1 MATATLQKNPT
12 WLDAPELQALFEE
25 GAAQG
30 ALDFDEVRQV
40 FNRLIIAD
48 EFDIDE
54 TKDLA
59 VLTDVLNARGIDL
72 EGDTSALDQAD
83 VDDLDNDTDDLD
95 EAEGFGSEDLGTDL
109 DDTDLDDADP
119 DDALD
124 DDEATL
130 SEREAAEAAAEDEFY
145 TRSAAKVDTADPV
158 RHYLS
163 EIGRVALLTRSEEI
177 DLSRRIEAG
186 EEAKV
191 KLETDTLTDRE
202 RRALQR
208 LVEDADMARGSMINA
223 NLRLVVSV
231 AKKYKGR
238 GLSLLDL
245 IQEGNQGLM
254 HAVEKFDYKR
264 GFKFST
270 YAHWWI
276 RQSVSRA
283 VNNQSRTI
291 RLPVHMIETVSKLR
305 AASKRLEQDLSR
317 DPTFAEIAEAL
328 GPDWTAEKVEETIQF
343 AREPMSLEKPVG
355 EDEGTY
361 LRRLYRRREHRLP
374 RRANDANR
382 PRRNFGRSLRL
393 SGRPRGQDSQDALR
407 SFRRRR
413 AHAGAS
419 RRRARRNARTRAPI
433 GSPRHA
439 QAQILRKAQPQ
450 TARLLERVTALK
462 GKKRRPRKLEVVFF
476 M

>member
-1 MATATLQKNPT
+1 MATAVQTTHGWFNAPEIQALLEEGSTEGTLQ
-12 WLDAPELQALFEE
+12 
-25 GAAQG
+25 
-30 ALDFDEVRQV
+30 FDDVRQ
-40 FNRLIIAD
+40 A
-48 EFDIDE
+48 FDTVVLTDAFE
-54 TKDLA
+54 VDA
-59 VLTDVLNARGIDL
+59 AEDFGVLTDVLNARGIELEGEAETEQDDSTDDL
-72 EGDTSALDQAD
+72 EDTPEA
-83 VDDLDNDTDDLD
+83 DDLDGSD
-95 EAEGFGSEDLGTDL
+95 EGFGAEDEL
-109 DDTDLDDADP
+109 DGDEDSDEP
-119 DDALD
+119 DDETALSD
-124 DDEATL
+124 RD
-130 SEREAAEAAAEDEFY
+130 AAETAAEDEFY
-145 TRSAAKVDTADPV
+145 ARSASKVDTTDPV

-177 DLSRRIEAG
+177 DLARRIEAG
-186 EEAKV
+186 EEAKER
-191 KLETDTLTDRE
+191 LGADTLTDRE

-208 LVEDADMARGSMINA
+208 VVEDADMARGSMINA

-317 DPTFAEIAEAL
+317 DPTFEEIAQAL

-361 LRRLYRRREHRLP
+361 LGDFIE
-374 RRANDANR
+374 DE
-382 PRRNFGRSLRL
+382 S
-393 SGRPRGQDSQDALR
+393 
-407 SFRRRR
+407 
-413 AHAGAS
+413 
-419 RRRARRNARTRAPI
+419 I
-433 GSPRHA
+433 VSPVE
-439 QAQILRKAQPQ
+439 QTMQ
-450 TARLLERVTALK
+450 TALGETLDEAFDFLDDREAKILKMRYGLLDGEEHTLEQVGDVLGVTRERVRQLEA
-462 GKKRRPRKLEVVFF
+462 RAMRKLKYFEKRNRKLRDFLSV
-476 M
+476 

>member
-1 MATATLQKNPT
+1 MATALQATNHG
-12 WLDAPELQALFEE
+12 WFEAPEIQALFEE
-25 GAAQG
+25 GSSQG
-30 ALDFDEVRQV
+30 TLQLDDVRQ
-40 FNRLIIAD
+40 A
-48 EFDIDE
+48 FDALVLTDAFE
-54 TKDLA
+54 VDA
-59 VLTDVLNARGIDL
+59 AEDFGVLTDVLNARGIEL
-72 EGDTSALDQAD
+72 ESDSDDAQQELDDAEVD
-83 VDDLDNDTDDLD
+83 AEEVDAEIDGEDDLSLNDADEGFEADGDLDGDLD
-95 EAEGFGSEDLGTDL
+95 EDLED
-109 DDTDLDDADP
+109 DP
-119 DDALD
+119 DEGVSDRDAA
-124 DDEATL
+124 E
-130 SEREAAEAAAEDEFY
+130 EAASDEFY
-145 TRSAAKVDTADPV
+145 ARSANKVDTTDPV

-163 EIGRVALLTRSEEI
+163 EIGRVPLLTRSEEI
-177 DLSRRIEAG
+177 DLARRIEAG
-186 EEAKV
+186 EEAKER
-191 KLETDTLTDRE
+191 LGTETLTERD

-208 LVEDADMARGSMINA
+208 VVEDADMARGSMINA

-317 DPTFAEIAEAL
+317 DPTFEEIAHAL

-361 LRRLYRRREHRLP
+361 LGDFIE
-374 RRANDANR
+374 DE
-382 PRRNFGRSLRL
+382 S
-393 SGRPRGQDSQDALR
+393 
-407 SFRRRR
+407 
-413 AHAGAS
+413 
-419 RRRARRNARTRAPI
+419 I
-433 GSPRHA
+433 VSPVE
-439 QAQILRKAQPQ
+439 QTMQ
-450 TARLLERVTALK
+450 TALGETLDEAFGFLDDREAKILKMRYGLLDGEEHTLEQVGDVLGVTRERVRQLEA
-462 GKKRRPRKLEVVFF
+462 RAMRKLKYFEKRNRKLRDFLSV
-476 M
+476 

>member
-1 MATATLQKNPT
+1 MATALQATNHG
-12 WLDAPELQALFEE
+12 WFEAPEIQALFEE
-25 GAAQG
+25 GSSQG
-30 ALDFDEVRQV
+30 TLQLDDVRQ
-40 FNRLIIAD
+40 A
-48 EFDIDE
+48 FDALVLTDAFE
-54 TKDLA
+54 VDATEDFG
-59 VLTDVLNARGIDL
+59 VLTDVLNARGIEL
-72 EGDTSALDQAD
+72 ESDSDGVQQELDDAEVD
-83 VDDLDNDTDDLD
+83 AEIDGEDDLSPDDADEGFEADGDLD
-95 EAEGFGSEDLGTDL
+95 EDLED
-109 DDTDLDDADP
+109 DP
-119 DDALD
+119 DEGVSDRDAA
-124 DDEATL
+124 E
-130 SEREAAEAAAEDEFY
+130 EAASDEFY
-145 TRSAAKVDTADPV
+145 ARSANKVDTTDPV

-163 EIGRVALLTRSEEI
+163 EIGRVPLLTRSEEI
-177 DLSRRIEAG
+177 DLARRIEAG
-186 EEAKV
+186 EEAKER
-191 KLETDTLTDRE
+191 LEAAGLSERD

-208 LVEDADMARGSMINA
+208 VVEDADMARGSMINA

-317 DPTFAEIAEAL
+317 DPTFEEIAQAL

-361 LRRLYRRREHRLP
+361 LGDFIE
-374 RRANDANR
+374 DE
-382 PRRNFGRSLRL
+382 S
-393 SGRPRGQDSQDALR
+393 
-407 SFRRRR
+407 
-413 AHAGAS
+413 
-419 RRRARRNARTRAPI
+419 I
-433 GSPRHA
+433 VSPVE
-439 QAQILRKAQPQ
+439 QTMQ
-450 TARLLERVTALK
+450 TALGETLDEAFGFLDDREAKILKMRYGLLDGEEHTLEQVGDVLGVTRERVRQLEA
-462 GKKRRPRKLEVVFF
+462 RAMRKLKYFEKRNRKLRDFLSV
-476 M
+476 

>member
-1 MATATLQKNPT
+1 MATALQATNHG
-12 WLDAPELQALFEE
+12 WFEAPEIQALFEE
-25 GAAQG
+25 GSSQG
-30 ALDFDEVRQV
+30 TLQLDDVRQ
-40 FNRLIIAD
+40 A
-48 EFDIDE
+48 FDALVLTDAFE
-54 TKDLA
+54 VDA
-59 VLTDVLNARGIDL
+59 AEDFGVLTDVLNARGIEL
-72 EGDTSALDQAD
+72 ESDSDGAQQELDDAEVD
-83 VDDLDNDTDDLD
+83 AEIDGEDDLSLNDADEGFEADGDLDGDLD
-95 EAEGFGSEDLGTDL
+95 EDL
-109 DDTDLDDADP
+109 DDPDEGVSDRDA
-119 DDALD
+119 A
-124 DDEATL
+124 E
-130 SEREAAEAAAEDEFY
+130 EAASDEFY
-145 TRSAAKVDTADPV
+145 ARSANKVDTTDPV

-163 EIGRVALLTRSEEI
+163 EIGRVPLLTRSEEI
-177 DLSRRIEAG
+177 DLARRIEAG
-186 EEAKV
+186 EEAKER
-191 KLETDTLTDRE
+191 LEAAGLSERD

-208 LVEDADMARGSMINA
+208 VVEDADMARGSMINA

-317 DPTFAEIAEAL
+317 DPTFEEIAHAL

-361 LRRLYRRREHRLP
+361 LGDFIE
-374 RRANDANR
+374 DE
-382 PRRNFGRSLRL
+382 S
-393 SGRPRGQDSQDALR
+393 
-407 SFRRRR
+407 
-413 AHAGAS
+413 
-419 RRRARRNARTRAPI
+419 I
-433 GSPRHA
+433 VSPVE
-439 QAQILRKAQPQ
+439 QTMQ
-450 TARLLERVTALK
+450 TALGETLDEAFGFLDDREAKILKMRYGLLDGEEHTLEQVGDVLGVTRERVRQLEA
-462 GKKRRPRKLEVVFF
+462 RAMRKLKYFEKRNRKLRDFLSV
-476 M
+476 

>member
-1 MATATLQKNPT
+1 MATALQATNHG
-12 WLDAPELQALFEE
+12 WFEAPEIQALFEE
-25 GAAQG
+25 GSSQG
-30 ALDFDEVRQV
+30 TLQLDDVRQ
-40 FNRLIIAD
+40 A
-48 EFDIDE
+48 FDALVLTDAFE
-54 TKDLA
+54 VDA
-59 VLTDVLNARGIDL
+59 AEDFGVLTDVLNARGIEL
-72 EGDTSALDQAD
+72 ESDSDGAQQELDDAEVD
-83 VDDLDNDTDDLD
+83 AEIDGEDDL
-95 EAEGFGSEDLGTDL
+95 S
-109 DDTDLDDADP
+109 LDDADEGFEADGDLDGNLGEDLEDDP
-119 DDALD
+119 DEGVSDRDAA
-124 DDEATL
+124 E
-130 SEREAAEAAAEDEFY
+130 EAASDEFY
-145 TRSAAKVDTADPV
+145 ARSANKVDTTDPV

-163 EIGRVALLTRSEEI
+163 EIGRVPLLTRSEEI
-177 DLSRRIEAG
+177 DLARRIEAG
-186 EEAKV
+186 EEAKER
-191 KLETDTLTDRE
+191 LGTETLTERD

-208 LVEDADMARGSMINA
+208 VVEDADMARGSMINA

-317 DPTFAEIAEAL
+317 DPTFEEIAHAL

-361 LRRLYRRREHRLP
+361 LGDFIE
-374 RRANDANR
+374 DE
-382 PRRNFGRSLRL
+382 S
-393 SGRPRGQDSQDALR
+393 
-407 SFRRRR
+407 
-413 AHAGAS
+413 
-419 RRRARRNARTRAPI
+419 I
-433 GSPRHA
+433 VSPVE
-439 QAQILRKAQPQ
+439 QTMQ
-450 TARLLERVTALK
+450 TALGETLDEAFGFLDDREAKILKMRYGLLDGEEHTLEQVGDVLGVTRERVRQLEA
-462 GKKRRPRKLEVVFF
+462 RAMRKLKYFEKRNRKLRDFLSV
-476 M
+476 

>member
-1 MATATLQKNPT
+1 MATALQPT
-12 WLDAPELQALFEE
+12 NHGWFEAPEIQALFEE
-25 GAAQG
+25 GSAQG
-30 ALDFDEVRQV
+30 TLQFDDVRQ
-40 FNRLIIAD
+40 A
-48 EFDIDE
+48 FDTLVLTDAFE
-54 TKDLA
+54 VDA
-59 VLTDVLNARGIDL
+59 AEDFGVLTDVLNARGIEL
-72 EGDTSALDQAD
+72 EGDTGGAQQRLGDTDDDDEAGAGEDNDEASLDG
-83 VDDLDNDTDDLD
+83 DLDEGFGVDGDLDENIDDLD
-95 EAEGFGSEDLGTDL
+95 E
-109 DDTDLDDADP
+109 
-119 DDALD
+119 
-124 DDEATL
+124 DEAV
-130 SEREAAEAAAEDEFY
+130 SDRDAAEEAASDEFY
-145 TRSAAKVDTADPV
+145 ARSAAKVDTTDPV

-177 DLSRRIEAG
+177 DLARRIEAG
-186 EEAKV
+186 EQAKER
-191 KLETDTLTDRE
+191 LETDTLSDRE

-208 LVEDADMARGSMINA
+208 VIEDADMARGSMINA

-317 DPTFAEIAEAL
+317 DPTFAEIAHAL

-361 LRRLYRRREHRLP
+361 LGDFIEDESIVSPVEQTMQTALGETLDEAFDFLDDRE
-374 RRANDANR
+374 AK
-382 PRRNFGRSLRL
+382 
-393 SGRPRGQDSQDALR
+393 
-407 SFRRRR
+407 
-413 AHAGAS
+413 
-419 RRRARRNARTRAPI
+419 
-433 GSPRHA
+433 
-439 QAQILRKAQPQ
+439 ILRM
-450 TARLLERVTALK
+450 RYGLLDGEEHTLEQVGDVLGVTRERVRQLEA
-462 GKKRRPRKLEVVFF
+462 RAMRKLKYFEKRNRKLRDFLSV
-476 M
+476 

>member
-1 MATATLQKNPT
+1 MATALQATNHG
-12 WLDAPELQALFEE
+12 WFEAPEIQALFEE
-25 GAAQG
+25 GSSQG
-30 ALDFDEVRQV
+30 TLQLDDVRQ
-40 FNRLIIAD
+40 A
-48 EFDIDE
+48 FDALVLTDAFE
-54 TKDLA
+54 VDA
-59 VLTDVLNARGIDL
+59 AEDFGVLTDVLNARGIEL
-72 EGDTSALDQAD
+72 ESDSDGAQQELDDAEVD
-83 VDDLDNDTDDLD
+83 AEIDGEDDL
-95 EAEGFGSEDLGTDL
+95 S
-109 DDTDLDDADP
+109 LDDADEGFEA
-119 DDALD
+119 DGDLDGDLDEDLD
-124 DDEATL
+124 DPDEGVSDRDAA
-130 SEREAAEAAAEDEFY
+130 EEAASDEFY
-145 TRSAAKVDTADPV
+145 ARSANKVDTTDPV

-163 EIGRVALLTRSEEI
+163 EIGRVPLLTRSEEI
-177 DLSRRIEAG
+177 DLARRIEAG
-186 EEAKV
+186 EEAKER
-191 KLETDTLTDRE
+191 LEAAGLSERD

-208 LVEDADMARGSMINA
+208 VVEDADMARGSMINA

-317 DPTFAEIAEAL
+317 DPTFEEIAHAL

-361 LRRLYRRREHRLP
+361 LGDFIE
-374 RRANDANR
+374 DE
-382 PRRNFGRSLRL
+382 S
-393 SGRPRGQDSQDALR
+393 
-407 SFRRRR
+407 
-413 AHAGAS
+413 
-419 RRRARRNARTRAPI
+419 I
-433 GSPRHA
+433 VSPVE
-439 QAQILRKAQPQ
+439 QTMQ
-450 TARLLERVTALK
+450 TALGETLDEAFGFLDDREAKILKMRYGLLDGEEHTLEQVGDVLGVTRERVRQLEA
-462 GKKRRPRKLEVVFF
+462 RAMRKLKYFEKRNRKLRDFLSV
-476 M
+476 

>member
-1 MATATLQKNPT
+1 MATALQATNHG
-12 WLDAPELQALFEE
+12 WFEAPEIQALFEE
-25 GAAQG
+25 GSSQG
-30 ALDFDEVRQV
+30 TLQLDDVRQ
-40 FNRLIIAD
+40 A
-48 EFDIDE
+48 FDALVLTDAFE
-54 TKDLA
+54 VDA
-59 VLTDVLNARGIDL
+59 AEDFGVLTDVLNARGIEL
-72 EGDTSALDQAD
+72 ESDSDGAQQELDDAEVD
-83 VDDLDNDTDDLD
+83 AEIDGEDDL
-95 EAEGFGSEDLGTDL
+95 S
-109 DDTDLDDADP
+109 LDDADEGFEA
-119 DDALD
+119 DGDLDGDLDEDLD
-124 DDEATL
+124 DPDEGVSDRDAA
-130 SEREAAEAAAEDEFY
+130 EEAASDEFY
-145 TRSAAKVDTADPV
+145 ARSANKVDTTDPV

-163 EIGRVALLTRSEEI
+163 EIGRVPLLTRSEEI
-177 DLSRRIEAG
+177 DLARRIEAG
-186 EEAKV
+186 EEAKER
-191 KLETDTLTDRE
+191 LEAAGLSERD

-208 LVEDADMARGSMINA
+208 VVEDADMARGSMINA

-317 DPTFAEIAEAL
+317 DPTFEEIAQAL

-361 LRRLYRRREHRLP
+361 LGDFIE
-374 RRANDANR
+374 DE
-382 PRRNFGRSLRL
+382 S
-393 SGRPRGQDSQDALR
+393 
-407 SFRRRR
+407 
-413 AHAGAS
+413 
-419 RRRARRNARTRAPI
+419 I
-433 GSPRHA
+433 VSPVE
-439 QAQILRKAQPQ
+439 QTMQ
-450 TARLLERVTALK
+450 TALGETLDEAFGFLDDREAKILKMRYGLLDGEEHTLEQVGDVLGVTRERVRQLEA
-462 GKKRRPRKLEVVFF
+462 RAMRKLKYFEKRNRKLRDFLSV
-476 M
+476 

>member
-1 MATATLQKNPT
+1 MATAMQQNTHS
-12 WLDAPELQALFEE
+12 WLDAPEIQALFEE
-25 GAAQG
+25 GSAQG
-30 ALDFDEVRQV
+30 TLSFDEVRQA
-40 FNRLIIAD
+40 FDTLLAAD
-48 EFDIDE
+48 EFDVDE
-54 TKDLA
+54 AEDLG
-59 VLTDVLNARGIDL
+59 VLTDVLNARGIDI
-72 EGDTSALDQAD
+72 EGDTDEVEALADDSDEDLDDD
-83 VDDLDNDTDDLD
+83 VDADSDEELD
-95 EAEGFGSEDLGTDL
+95 EGFGSEDDLDLGTDL
-109 DDTDLDDADP
+109 DEDD
-119 DDALD
+119 LD
-124 DDEATL
+124 DDEADL
-130 SEREAAEAAAEDEFY
+130 SERDAAEAAAGDEFVAR
-145 TRSAAKVDTADPV
+145 TAARVDTTDPV

-163 EIGRVALLTRSEEI
+163 EIGRVPLLNRSEEI
-177 DLSRRIEAG
+177 DLARRIEAG
-186 EEAKV
+186 EQAKERLEEAG
-191 KLETDTLTDRE
+191 LSDRE

-208 LVEDADMARGSMINA
+208 VVEDADMARGSMINA

-317 DPTFAEIAEAL
+317 DPTFEEIATAL

-343 AREPMSLEKPVG
+343 AREPMSLEKPIG

-361 LRRLYRRREHRLP
+361 LGDFIE
-374 RRANDANR
+374 DE
-382 PRRNFGRSLRL
+382 SII
-393 SGRPRGQDSQDALR
+393 S
-407 SFRRRR
+407 
-413 AHAGAS
+413 
-419 RRRARRNARTRAPI
+419 PI
-433 GSPRHA
+433 E
-439 QAQILRKAQPQ
+439 QTMQ
-450 TARLLERVTALK
+450 TALGETLDEAFDFLDEREAKILKMRYGLLDGEEHTLEQVGDVLGVTRERVRQLEA
-462 GKKRRPRKLEVVFF
+462 RAMRKLKYFEKRNRKLRDFLSV
-476 M
+476 